1 MKAMSRFCD
10 RIWTLKGNPLLGFT
24 NFSYPCKN
32 SSKAD
37 SKELELNQTFLVL
50 FADLDGFFYSVREG
64 VDVAG
69 LLIKL
74 RGSFRS
80 RKYSDHTVYMALDSI
95 LNRGMSVSRASIDFG
110 IKRTSLQFY
119 LKKLN
124 INIRH

>member
-1 MKAMSRFCD
+1 MSR
-10 RIWTLKGNPLLGFT
+10 IWALTGNPLLVSQT
-24 NFSYPCKN
+24 SRTHAKPVPKPIQN
-32 SSKAD
+32 
-37 SKELELNQTFLVL
+37 ELELNQTFLVL

-74 RGSFRS
+74 RGNFRS
-80 RKYSDHTVYMALDSI
+80 RKYSDQAVYMALDSI

-124 INIRH
+124 INIRGT